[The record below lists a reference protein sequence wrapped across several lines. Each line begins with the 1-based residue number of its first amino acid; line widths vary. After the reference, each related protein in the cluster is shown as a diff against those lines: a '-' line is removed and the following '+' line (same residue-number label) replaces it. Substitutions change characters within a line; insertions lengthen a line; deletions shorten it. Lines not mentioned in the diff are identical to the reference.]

1 MAALVALLIIVP
13 ATADPGRVEFSD
25 VNESTIA
32 KVVDPTG
39 NDFALTVGTGLMT
52 SIPSTGDLTSEGD
65 GDTVSAQTKLEEG
78 DIYVSNDSSA
88 YNLVIF
94 SVTPIP
100 AEETA
105 GDRINE
111 RLVSVRPSSGSTKQV
126 EVDSSGVG
134 YFRVL
139 AQETTT
145 SNVKDEYEGVY
156 NLAFEAADAEDA
168 AVITAANDATT
179 PVGTRENDG
188 DVIETR
194 KGQEVFEA
202 YLEGGTVTLTDGND
216 QEYPGLLPAINARE
230 IEAVHGDTIT
240 IDGDVEIVVDA
251 RAPAFEDVSPGNKHL
266 QDDDNVDFAFTLT
279 DNNSGLRSDREADNL
294 DRDSVGRE
302 PLAQAFGYGEDIG
315 VFLTVSNPGFGDAP
329 PGLGTEIDA
338 NTTRVDNRGNDD
350 WDEEAR
356 DHSYSVDFRTATLDE
371 GTHEWFILARDRVGN
386 EARYPSKAGTYY
398 TVTVDETGPEVLEND
413 VYAGIGFDDGEEV
426 YDSSSILVIFHNEGE
441 HGLDPDTIETGAF
454 RVVGNDVVD
463 VIYPGNALSLDDD
476 DEECESDTGLVNPGT
491 DDCINTLNRM
501 YLVLGSPLDDD
512 ETPEVQISS
521 SQFTDRADNG
531 NESVEEEAADWI
543 LPTLTIT
550 VTGDANA
557 DGRPLAQEEITVR
570 VESGELLLRRPSIWL
585 VTVDAEGNIND
596 AGLSRT
602 LGTITGESMAWES
615 DFEADQFAGL
625 SGDSGFGAIII
636 QAEDRS
642 PQRNEV
648 SSAGWKGKGTIPND
662 EDELVLAKMD
672 AAGLLVEFDA
682 DVPVAEVEV
691 TPNRGDDRETESGNP
706 FIKLTFGEG
715 TEYTSETIPEVD
727 AVEDDDST
735 QADESKDAIPAIPG
749 DKSVTQGD
757 DKTTIDSYDE
767 VTITSITLNG
777 DDVSNGLARI
787 DDAEFNLSLRGL
799 DVGDYTIEYTASDT
813 AGNEITEEEE
823 FAVLDRS
830 DYEIELRPGWNLV
843 SLPASP
849 GDPAVGSV
857 LGADHGASTVLSYQ
871 SGEWVSATRDAETGG
886 WVGTLTDMVAGYG
899 YFVQTDSFD
908 PLATL
913 IPEADPTTALPTVP
927 VSSGWNLLG
936 VVDVGQRDA
945 GATIDADLYF
955 ASIEW
960 SVAYGFDTTTNRWE
974 KLTEDAS
981 DNPDTADEDENA
993 YVENGAG
1000 YWVWATKAGTLVP

>member
-13 ATADPGRVEFSD
+13 VTARPGTDTAPGDGVES
-25 VNESTIA
+25 
-32 KVVDPTG
+32 
-39 NDFALTVGTGLMT
+39 LTVEVTRTGATDIQPTRLGTT
-52 SIPSTGDLTSEGD
+52 T
-65 GDTVSAQTKLEEG
+65 
-78 DIYVSNDSSA
+78 YVSN
-88 YNLVIF
+88 
-94 SVTPIP
+94 
-100 AEETA
+100 
-105 GDRINE
+105 
-111 RLVSVRPSSGSTKQV
+111 RPQDPS
-126 EVDSSGVG
+126 
-134 YFRVL
+134 
-139 AQETTT
+139 
-145 SNVKDEYEGVY
+145 
-156 NLAFEAADAEDA
+156 AADVTAAQAEDPPRNIVAGEDENPANTVQVRMTLA
-168 AVITAANDATT
+168 AGVVIPSDDGTT
-179 PVGTRENDG
+179 D
-188 DVIETR
+188 DVDEQEAFLDSYVRVSSPSGETLR
-194 KGQEVFEA
+194 VDVEESGR
-202 YLEGGTVTLTDGND
+202 TLTGSFMVVAPTGAN
-216 QEYPGLLPAINARE
+216 PPAGT
-230 IEAVHGDTIT
+230 IEALDGDTIT
-240 IDGDVEIVVDA
+240 VRAGSVQIKLVVDGVG
-251 RAPAFEDVSPGNKHL
+251 PSFSSISPDDGTL
-266 QDDDNVDFAFTLT
+266 QDSSSTTVGFIVADNG
-279 DNNSGLRSDREADNL
+279 SGLRTDREDGADG
-294 DRDSVGRE
+294 DADGDGQPAE
-302 PLAQAFGYGEDIG
+302 PLSYGASGDQSQGASVDIDLVWDG
-315 VFLTVSNPGFGDAP
+315 TAGQERRGDRNWVEV
-329 PGLGTEIDA
+329 TKDK
-338 NTTRVDNRGNDD
+338 
-350 WDEEAR
+350 
-356 DHSYSVDFRTATLDE
+356 SYSVSYGLAGLSSKEYEWYIEAT
-371 GTHEWFILARDRVGN
+371 DRVGN
-386 EARYPSKAGTYY
+386 KGRTDASSSKSGAQDFSLD
-398 TVTVDETGPEVLEND
+398 VDNDAPKATG